1 MQESPQP
8 PAGRIVSSIG
18 PEHLGPDG
26 LVAGLH
32 DNTPDNP
39 VADTPPASRMTSS
52 MPLRVQ
58 ERQRRLTRHLGQ
70 PRPLPE
76 LRRWLRIL
84 GPGVITGAADDDPS
98 GIGAYSQAGA
108 AFGTSQLWL
117 ALYMLPMVIAVQ
129 EMCGRIG
136 LVTGNGIA
144 AVVRRHYARPVLVVT
159 VLLVFVANTLNI
171 GADLGAMAAT
181 VQLFVPGASFL
192 LLLFGLALGMLA
204 LEIFVPYRRYAVV
217 LKVLT
222 LSLLAYVATG
232 LIVGIG
238 SPAVLLAT
246 ITPNIQLTPE
256 FLALVV
262 GVLGTTISPYLFFWQ
277 ASEEVE
283 ELEKETLDPPQA
295 LPEGAT
301 RSKTPLRQRLR
312 DLRLDT
318 AIGMIFSEVA
328 TWFIIF
334 TTGAVLHRYNITNIT
349 TASQAA
355 EALEPLV
362 RSFPQSGL
370 LAKSIF
376 ALGILGVGLLGV
388 PVLAASAA
396 YAVSEA
402 FRWHEGLS
410 KTLTQARGFY
420 GVIALAT
427 MVGVV
432 LNVLHINPMQAL
444 VYTAIINGVVAV
456 PLLVLILLV
465 ANNRAIMG
473 PHTNGRLANTI
484 GIVTTL
490 AMGAAAVAMV
500 ASNVW
505 H

>member
-1 MQESPQP
+1 MQDSPQP
-8 PAGRIVSSIG
+8 PAAQTTSSMA
-18 PEHLGPDG
+18 PEHPSQNDSVAVTLGSP
-26 LVAGLH
+26 H
-32 DNTPDNP
+32 DSPASD
-39 VADTPPASRMTSS
+39 AIPASRATSTL
-52 MPLRVQ
+52 PLRVQ
-58 ERQRRLTRHLGQ
+58 ERQKRLTRHLGQ

-84 GPGVITGAADDDPS
+84 GPGIITGAADDDPS

-136 LVTGNGIA
+136 LVTGKGIA
-144 AVVRRHYARPVLVVT
+144 AVVRQHYARPVLVVT

-181 VQLFVPGASFL
+181 VQLFVPGTSFL

-217 LKVLT
+217 LKIFT

-238 SPAVLLAT
+238 SPAVLVAT
-246 ITPNIQLTPE
+246 IIPNIQLTPA

-283 ELEKETLDPPQA
+283 ELEKLDQDNPQA
-295 LPEGAT
+295 LSEGGK
-301 RSKTPLRQRLR
+301 RSKIPVRQLLR
-312 DLRLDT
+312 DLRVDT
-318 AIGMIFSEVA
+318 TIGMIFSEVA

-334 TTGAVLHRYNITNIT
+334 TTGTVLHTYNITNIT

-362 RSFPQSGL
+362 QSFPQSGL

-465 ANNRAIMG
+465 ANNRKIMG
-473 PHTNGRLANTI
+473 PHANGRLVNSI

-500 ASNVW
+500 VSFFW